1 MHATKH
7 LLSQTKAAYKI
18 SIGMIKQKAFLSIL
32 LMQMKYQ
39 NMEFALTTIKY
50 GLILVSL
57 AYTLGDGHS
66 SNHTLEIPW

>member
-1 MHATKH
+1 
-7 LLSQTKAAYKI
+7 
-18 SIGMIKQKAFLSIL
+18 MIKQKAFLSIL